1 MNNRLVRFFSCL
13 IILSTSFVAISS
25 GTAHAAVNTNNGTT
39 LQINFGGFT
48 LSNITDSSTVI
59 SNLGQYISR
68 PSSGWYDTD
77 TVALEIALTDTSTSN
92 ATVTTTGNCYVR
104 LSQSISSSNF
114 SSTWSNGSYTVG
126 GGSGAIYIINDN
138 TPAISLEGQLN
149 WIVEA
154 LAYVKIGCG
163 STATLASRYLRMGIV
178 PTLPSATNF
187 DPLYYLF
194 STQHYYRYSHDP
206 DTLRSGDNAIVDKWL
221 WAKSNTAQIT
231 VDGTN
236 KSGVTRNGWVATL
249 NTTDEIKLTNS
260 INISGSPMIGTTD
273 MTTYNFAWDTTAWG
287 GTAGTSITPSE
298 SKFQWLGPDAWGNLV
313 PTAECPG
320 QCLSGTGG
328 SYGTA
333 NMVSSSAQY
342 WKLTSGTWAPS
353 TSSDYTIN
361 MGACDSNV
369 YVSQL
374 NGYGI
379 YQAWHMD
386 VYTATQCSNGVA
398 GYRATEPNNS
408 GSYIYQGYSGVSGF
422 AGWDDK
428 EATSSQPNMYVEYC
442 SPAYPCPPPA
452 NAVALLRIT
461 ANQTINV
468 TSQPANGSTVS
479 SSTAQVNAYSNSGL
493 QLTYTIDTSTASAC
507 SIAGAPLTVDSGT
520 AVNVSLLQAN
530 TNCTININQPGNA
543 NFNPASQVQITF
555 VSGFGIVVDC
565 SGVGTLQ
572 NGDFESFTATEA
584 NWASYANGP
593 KQVLQTNQS
602 NVPGWKTTASDS
614 QIEIQRQV
622 SSYVYNGS
630 NYSGIQTGSLNGTS
644 YFDLYNAQ
652 PASGTYWAELN
663 ANYISTLYQDIKTLP
678 HSTIRWS
685 IKHRG
690 RRFSTNDNMNVKI
703 GSISTINS
711 DTQTPTNGSVK
722 SFTTTSSNKFSGTPS
737 YSTTA
742 DTGTTHL
749 AADGTMT
756 DTLEGGW
763 TMYQGAY
770 SVNTDTTTRFAFNAL
785 GSASTVGNYL
795 DDIKFSPLVACPAT
809 FSVVVGRQVLINPF
823 DINLNGNVTSQDST
837 DSFGWNDAYV
847 DSGTTL
853 TTTGSGTVSRTPY
866 GGVSNRAILYSAPAT
881 TGTQYINFQITNPF
895 GDISNS
901 QFTVNVI
908 PDSASKAISNLPID
922 PRATSYIL
930 KSIHLTTTTSPVL
943 MCIDDASTTLNFA
956 VGTYTSASPQNLIIS
971 GDTLTVTGNTTSSL
985 SISGN
990 TSTIN
995 KALIALRIRR
1005 VDGRR
1010 IGTALSFRVRSV
1022 PTGLLVNPVSG
1033 ALACGDA
1040 ISDATNS
1047 PTFSPITL
1055 TAIRTTGTNGQ
1066 LKLKHG

>member
-1 MNNRLVRFFSCL
+1 MNKRLVRFFSCL
-13 IILSTSFVAISS
+13 ILVSTSFVAI
-25 GTAHAAVNTNNGTT
+25 TTQPARAAVNTNSGTT
-39 LQINFGGFT
+39 LQINFGGFN

-59 SNLGQYISR
+59 SSLGQYISR

-77 TVALEIALTDTSTSN
+77 TVALEIALTDTSTTNS
-92 ATVTTTGNCYVR
+92 AVTTTGNCYVR
-104 LSQSISSSNF
+104 LSNSVNSQVF
-114 SSTWSNGSYTVG
+114 SSTLANGQQPLT
-126 GGSGAIYIINDN
+126 GGSGAIFIINDN

-149 WIVEA
+149 WVVEA

-163 STATLASRYLRMGIV
+163 STSTLASRYLRMGIV
-178 PTLPSATNF
+178 PTLPEATNF

-194 STQHYYRYSHDP
+194 STQHYYRYATDP
-206 DTLRSGDNAIVDKWL
+206 NTLGTGDNSIVDKWN
-221 WAKSNTAQIT
+221 WAKSNVAQIS

-249 NTTDEIKLTNS
+249 NTTDEIKLTNA
-260 INISGSPMIGTTD
+260 IKITGSPMIGTTD
-273 MTTYNFAWDTTAWG
+273 MSSYSFGWDTTAWG

-313 PTAECPG
+313 PTAECPDR
-320 QCLSGTGG
+320 CLSGTGG

-333 NMVSSSAQY
+333 NMVSPSAQY

-386 VYTATQCSNGVA
+386 AYTATQCSNGVA

-422 AGWDDK
+422 AGWDDAG
-428 EATSSQPNMYVEYC
+428 ATSSQPNMYVEYC

-507 SIAGAPLTVDSGT
+507 SIAGAPITVDSGT
-520 AVNVSLLQAN
+520 AVTVSLLQAN
-530 TNCTININQPGNA
+530 TNCTIDINQPGNSS
-543 NFNPASQVQITF
+543 FNPATQVQITF

-565 SGVGTLQ
+565 SGVGTLI
-572 NGDFESFTATEA
+572 NGDFESFTAS
-584 NWASYANGP
+584 NWQAFGGP
-593 KQVLQTNQS
+593 AQVLQTSAN
-602 NVPGWKTTASDS
+602 NVPGWKTTAGDNN
-614 QIEIQRQV
+614 IEIQRQL
-622 SSYVYNGS
+622 GT
-630 NYSGIQTGSLNGTS
+630 GIQDGTHKSSS
-644 YFDLYNAQ
+644 YFDQYNAQ
-652 PASGTYWAELN
+652 PASGNYWAELN
-663 ANYISTLYQDIKTLP
+663 ANQVAALYQDIRTLP
-678 HSTIRWS
+678 KTTIRWS

-690 RRFSTNDNMNVKI
+690 RFFSTGSTNNQTDNMNVKI
-703 GSISTINS
+703 GSISTIES
-711 DTQTPTNGSVK
+711 GTQTPTNGNIK
-722 SFTTTSSNKFSGTPS
+722 SFTTTSSNKFSGAPTYSSTPDVS
-737 YSTTA
+737 NRT
-742 DTGTTHL
+742 
-749 AADGTMT
+749 AADGTMSDAL
-756 DTLEGGW
+756 DTGW
-763 TMYQGAY
+763 TMYQGSY
-770 SVNTDTTTRFAFNAL
+770 YVTTDTTTRFEFNSL
-785 GSASTVGNYL
+785 GGTICGGTCGNYL

-809 FSVVVGRQVLINPF
+809 FSVVAGRQVLVNPF
-823 DINLNGNVTSQDST
+823 DINLNGNVATQDST

-853 TTTGSGTVSRTPY
+853 TTTSGTASRTDY
-866 GGVSNRAILYSAPAT
+866 GGVSNRAILYTAPST

-895 GDISNS
+895 GDVSNS

-922 PRATSYIL
+922 PRSTSYIL

-943 MCIDDASTTLNFA
+943 MCIDDPNSVLNFA
-956 VGTYTSASPQNLIIS
+956 VGTYTAASPQNLIIN
-971 GDTLTVTGNTTSSL
+971 GDTLTVTGNATSNL

-995 KALIALRIRR
+995 SALIALRLRR

-1010 IGTALSFRVRSV
+1010 ISTGLSFRVRSV
-1022 PTGLLVNPVSG
+1022 PTGLLVNPVAG
-1033 ALACGDA
+1033 ALSCGDA
-1040 ISDATNS
+1040 ISDAINLPS
-1047 PTFSPITL
+1047 FSPITL
-1055 TAIRTTGTNGQ
+1055 TAIRTTGSNGQ
-1066 LKLKHG
+1066 LRLKHG